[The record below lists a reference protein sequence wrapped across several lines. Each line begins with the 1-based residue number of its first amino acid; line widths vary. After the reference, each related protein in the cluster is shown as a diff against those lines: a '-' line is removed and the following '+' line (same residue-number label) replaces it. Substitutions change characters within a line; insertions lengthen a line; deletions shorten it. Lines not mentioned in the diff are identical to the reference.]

1 MKNFTAYLQSKDLS
15 PVTIGLYIRQI
26 HYFIAWYG
34 SEDIINVQKKDVLNY
49 LNYLKQK
56 NLQANTRNQ
65 HLISLRHYFDNL
77 VQQEAIKINPTSL
90 IKLRGV
96 QNRKLQYVY
105 SSDELT
111 QLADNFYLLYVKQ
124 TQEKVI
130 IKGAG
135 SYMFKRTHLAKI
147 RNYVMLQMF
156 IHQGLHTKE
165 VLQLQLQNIDL
176 QKATVTIQTT
186 TKGKDRTI
194 PLHVTQI
201 GSLMQYLNEVRPNL
215 ETKNTDD
222 TLFLPIPKDDPKAK
236 KKPEA
241 TFKRMVEQLKKTDRN
256 FINLVQIR
264 TSVITYW
271 VKNYGLRK
279 AQYFA
284 GHKSITSTE
293 QYQANN
299 IEDLAEDITKFNPF

>member
-1 MKNFTAYLQSKDLS
+1 MEDFKNYLQSKDLS

-26 HYFIAWYG
+26 QYFTSWNG
-34 SEDIINVQKKDVLNY
+34 SEDIINIQKKDVLNY

-56 NLQANTRNQ
+56 NLQTNSRNQ

-77 VQQEAIKINPTSL
+77 LQQELIQTNPASF

-96 QNRKLQYVY
+96 KKRRLQHIYTPE
-105 SSDELT
+105 ELT
-111 QLADNFYLLYVKQ
+111 QLADNYYLLYVKQ
-124 TQEKVI
+124 TQEKI
-130 IKGAG
+130 IVKGAG
-135 SYMFKRTHLAKI
+135 SHLFRRTHLAKM
-147 RNYVMLQMF
+147 RNYAMLQMF

-264 TSVITYW
+264 TSVITNW
-271 VKNYGLRK
+271 IKAYGLRK
-279 AQYFA
+279 AQYLA

-293 QYQANN
+293 EYQANN